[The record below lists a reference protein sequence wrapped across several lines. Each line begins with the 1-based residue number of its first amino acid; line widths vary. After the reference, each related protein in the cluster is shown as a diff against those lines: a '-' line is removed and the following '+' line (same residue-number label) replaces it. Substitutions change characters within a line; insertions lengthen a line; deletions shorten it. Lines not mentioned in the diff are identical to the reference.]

1 VNGSKKG
8 LLRQGSRD
16 ECWRC
21 LILGGYGHTVVVGGK
36 SWRGADVGMILADLW
51 AEVVEVSYRRVEVLL
66 ASLLGNSTK
75 NASSTEIDVALALF
89 YLPAPK
95 LPHSIRP
102 CASDPSLLS
111 SAGRAPC

>member
-1 VNGSKKG
+1 M
-8 LLRQGSRD
+8 
-16 ECWRC
+16 
-21 LILGGYGHTVVVGGK
+21 LGGYGHTVGG
-36 SWRGADVGMILADLW
+36 GGCVDLW
-51 AEVVEVSYRRVEVLL
+51 AEVVWVSYRRVEVLL
-66 ASLLGNSTK
+66 ASLLGSTK

-102 CASDPSLLS
+102 CASDPSLLF